1 MLRNL
6 IRLRAEVVPRVGVRS
21 GHSVSVVLKND
32 VDGVGSKGEERAVM
46 AGFMR
51 YEQYILSLEI

>member
-1 MLRNL
+1 M